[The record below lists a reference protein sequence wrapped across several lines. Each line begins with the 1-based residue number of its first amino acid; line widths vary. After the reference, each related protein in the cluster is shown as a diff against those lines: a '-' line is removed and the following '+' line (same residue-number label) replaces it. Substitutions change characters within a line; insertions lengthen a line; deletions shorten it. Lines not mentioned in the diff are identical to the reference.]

1 MKNLEQL
8 LLEVV
13 LEEARGDASLG
24 GQALKKDL
32 SVAADEVKNKTSQ
45 AIDKANEAGKIVL
58 QKLKDSGILEKAK
71 KELTDP
77 ENAKKV
83 KEGGKKAISTLLK
96 VLNATMGSE
105 KKRSFIGKFLV
116 NPLLLGG
123 GVAKIWDMVRASV
136 ENQTAIDTFFL
147 DKPGISLPDPALLDT
162 MGDILPAIVA
172 IRVLMFIYAGRDA
185 FMKEGDLNENEDFI
199 TSEMESM
206 ILKGLDKSIGA

>member
-8 LLEVV
+8 LLEAV

-32 SVAADEVKNKTSQ
+32 LVVADEVKNKTSQ
-45 AIDKANEAGKIVL
+45 AIDKANEAGAIVL
-58 QKLKDSGILEKAK
+58 KKIKDSGVIEKAK

-83 KEGGKKAISTLLK
+83 KEGGKKAIGTLLK
-96 VLNATMGSE
+96 VLNATMGSS
-105 KKRSFIGKFLV
+105 KKRAFLSKFMV

-123 GVAKIWDMVRASV
+123 GAAKIWDMVRASV
-136 ENQTAIDTFFL
+136 ENQTSIDTFFF
-147 DKPGISLPDPALLDT
+147 DKPGVRLPDPELLDV
-162 MGDILPAIVA
+162 MGDALPLIVA
-172 IRVLMFIYAGRDA
+172 IKVLMFIYAGRDA

-199 TSEMESM
+199 TPELENM
-206 ILKGLDKSIGA
+206 ILKGLDKSLGA